1 MLITVILK
9 MCFLIENH
17 GTYNNIFQDSMDYQI
32 NSFKDNPHGHTY
44 NITDKHQHKEF
55 CQTRHVTQLPVTAF
69 EHLKKPNPDFLI
81 KVNQLYHECKA
92 SNEGWTS
99 ERVCTVYE
107 LRYYH
112 GLFTTWD
119 SLSSCPSGLHTLLIV
134 DNMRGVVF
142 SSKCVIVSLLQ

>member
-55 CQTRHVTQLPVTAF
+55 CQTRHVT
-69 EHLKKPNPDFLI
+69 
-81 KVNQLYHECKA
+81 HETH
-92 SNEGWTS
+92 N
-99 ERVCTVYE
+99 Y
-107 LRYYH
+107 
-112 GLFTTWD
+112 
-119 SLSSCPSGLHTLLIV
+119 LSPYLSI
-134 DNMRGVVF
+134 
-142 SSKCVIVSLLQ
+142 